1 MRKAICSGYFHN
13 AAKLKGIGEYSNLRS
28 FAPCHLH
35 PSSALYGMGCTPDY
49 VVYHEVVITTKEYMR
64 NVTAVDAEWLS
75 ELGPMFFYLKSMD
88 VSTRVQQDI
97 DRIETLRQISEFTKK
112 NRENDESRKLIG
124 KGKQEIS
131 VFGKKRRR

>member
-1 MRKAICSGYFHN
+1 MRYSLNINNHPLTQSIKRAYEVRCQLLDILKQRDIPEKSCINDWDTVRKAICSGYFHN

-75 ELGPMFFYLKSMD
+75 ELGPMFFYLKSM
-88 VSTRVQQDI
+88 
-97 DRIETLRQISEFTKK
+97 
-112 NRENDESRKLIG
+112 G
-124 KGKQEIS
+124 K
-131 VFGKKRRR
+131 